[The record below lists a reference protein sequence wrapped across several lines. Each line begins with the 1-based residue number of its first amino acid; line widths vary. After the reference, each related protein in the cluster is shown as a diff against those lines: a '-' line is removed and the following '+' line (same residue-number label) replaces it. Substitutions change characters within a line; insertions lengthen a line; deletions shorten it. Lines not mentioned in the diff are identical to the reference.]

1 MPHDPA
7 ARQQSRAVV
16 SEAEPA
22 VAVMMAVRQE
32 GTQLEAVLASV
43 LAQDYLRLRH
53 VAIAVGPSTDT
64 TRELV
69 ERAAAQDPRVLVLP
83 NPEGVVS
90 TGLNRALRVIT
101 EPLVVRVD
109 GHCLVPP
116 HYVRALVADV
126 RATGASCVGPR
137 LRTVGRSRLQRAVA
151 AAMSSVLGVGAS
163 RFRTSDRS
171 GDVDTV
177 AFGIYERQTLLALG
191 GFRPELVRNQD
202 DELNARLRRAGGRI
216 YLDANLSVD
225 YFPRATLRGVWR
237 QYFEYGY
244 WRTVT
249 ACTCGDRLR
258 ARQLAPGVLVGGL
271 VGGAGLAALGKPR
284 PVLGATTAYGALLAG
299 LALQTLQRTREPAV
313 AVLAVPA
320 GLVLHL
326 SYGCGLWCAAL
337 QRAGQWRSRG
347 PRP

>member
-1 MPHDPA
+1 MSHDTA
-7 ARQQSRAVV
+7 VQHQGRAVT
-16 SEAEPA
+16 SGAGPA

-32 GTQLEAVLASV
+32 GAQLEAVLASV
-43 LAQDYLRLRH
+43 LAQDYPRLGH

-69 ERAAAQDPRVLVLP
+69 ARAAAQDPRVLVLP

-90 TGLNRALRVIT
+90 TGLNRALGVIT

-116 HYVRALVADV
+116 HYVSTLVADV

-137 LRTVGRSRLQRAVA
+137 LRTVGRTRLQRAVA

-163 RFRTSDRS
+163 RFRTSGRS

-216 YLDANLSVD
+216 YLDADLSVD

-237 QYFEYGY
+237 QYFEYGH

-249 ACTCGDRLR
+249 ACTCGDRLGL
-258 ARQLAPGVLVGGL
+258 RQLAPGVLVGGL
-271 VGGAGLAALGKPR
+271 VGGAALAALGQPW
-284 PVLGATTAYGALLAG
+284 PVLGAVSAYAALLAG
-299 LALQTLQRTREPAV
+299 LALQTLRRTHQPAV

-320 GLVLHL
+320 ALVLHL
-326 SYGCGLWCAAL
+326 AYGCGLWCSAL
-337 QRAGQWRSRG
+337 RRAGRWTLRD
-347 PRP
+347 PRR